1 MKRKIKAKES
11 NDTKLHND
19 EKGII
24 EDYSEVPE
32 ETKIELSREYA
43 STFDVNQL
51 DFMYDGS
58 EFEYI
63 EITKE
68 DKIRLSKE
76 DSYSSGVDELNF
88 LKFLFDDKAP

>member
-1 MKRKIKAKES
+1 MKRNNKATGSSETKIFNAK
-11 NDTKLHND
+11 
-19 EKGII
+19 KGII
-24 EDYSEVPE
+24 EDYSEVPV
-32 ETKIELSREYA
+32 ETKIQLSSEYA

-51 DFMYDGS
+51 DFMYDGT
-58 EFEYI
+58 EFQYI

-76 DSYSSGVDELNF
+76 ASYSSGVDELNF